1 MYYNIYIKQL
11 LYRRKNKLEKKK
23 TLNSILEEYQKIEM
37 KIIDNQGEVDN
48 NLEDL
53 LNLNECKLKDKLDGY
68 EGFVKYL
75 QGQIEYLKNME
86 SHYNKRRKILEKSV
100 SQCKDSMVRAF
111 SITGSTKIKTK
122 NYNFSLCE
130 SESWEIDYDSLGQD
144 VKDSLLSKGLAKNIF
159 KLSMKDLK
167 AAYKTMSDKEKP
179 EWLMIDKKSYIRVS

>member
-1 MYYNIYIKQL
+1 MSNE
-11 LYRRKNKLEKKK
+11 NK
-23 TLNSILEEYQKIEM
+23 TLNRILEDYQSIEI
-37 KIIDNQGEVDN
+37 KIIDNEGEVN
-48 NLEDL
+48 EDIEQL
-53 LNLNECKLKDKLDGY
+53 LNINETEIKDKLDGY

-100 SQCKDSMVRAF
+100 NQCKDSMVRAF

-159 KLSMKDLK
+159 KLSMNDLK

-179 EWLMIDKKSYIRVS
+179 EWLMIDRKSYIRVS